1 MYQNDLHSY
10 MYSINIVEN
19 RYTKACTV
27 HAEVFFHIAT
37 TAVTIIKSTVFI
49 VIDIITKAITQPF
62 SSSSF
67 VFKGTKKY
75 FKIQSFE
82 LILKNTYF
90 HTSD

>member
-1 MYQNDLHSY
+1 MRKYGTYL
-10 MYSINIVEN
+10 YSINNLEN
-19 RYTKACTV
+19 IYTKTCTV
-27 HAEVFFHIAT
+27 HAEVLFHIAT

-75 FKIQSFE
+75 FKIQSFK